1 MSDKQLHP
9 DEFINNLMKIESLSY
24 KEAIGRCQTFL
35 ERGVI
40 YINADG
46 FIEIMKPDNMRHK
59 LGYSRIGR
67 NNV

>member
-1 MSDKQLHP
+1 MSNQLHP
-9 DEFINNLMKIESLSY
+9 QEFINNLMEMGSLSY
-24 KEAIGRCQTFL
+24 KDAIDHCQTFL

-40 YINADG
+40 YINSDG
-46 FIEIMKPDNMRHK
+46 FIEIMKPDSMKSK

>member
-1 MSDKQLHP
+1 MSEQLHP
-9 DEFINNLMKIESLSY
+9 QEFIDNLMEMGSLSY
-24 KEAIGRCQTFL
+24 KEAIDFCQTFL

-40 YINADG
+40 YINSDG
-46 FIEIMKPDNMRHK
+46 FVEIMKPDSMKSK

>member
-9 DEFINNLMKIESLSY
+9 DEFINNLMEIESLSY
-24 KEAIGRCQTFL
+24 KEAIDRCQTFL

-40 YINADG
+40 YINTDG
-46 FIEIMKPDNMRHK
+46 FIEIMKPDSMRSK